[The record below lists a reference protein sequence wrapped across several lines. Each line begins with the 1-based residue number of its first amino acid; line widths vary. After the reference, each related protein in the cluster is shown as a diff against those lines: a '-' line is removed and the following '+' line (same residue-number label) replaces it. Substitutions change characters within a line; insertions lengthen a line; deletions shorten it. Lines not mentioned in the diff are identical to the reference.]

1 MAEIARRLGVC
12 TSAIGRAV
20 RKIEGRDE
28 RLNFSTPA
36 PSSPSQTFGDFLGF
50 NPHCHVLVTD
60 GCFYGRGMF
69 RVAPPL
75 HLKKLEAIFRHRV
88 FKMLLAGL
96 PSPRNGCSISQNP
109 QRLFTGRKTEP
120 RKRSSMP
127 WSGWPPC
134 APTSRTGGSPAD
146 GGSSVLWVLQQCLP
160 GKAKRNRRRT
170 GPLHP
175 GSR

>member
-60 GCFYGRGMF
+60 GGFYGRGIF

-75 HLKKLEAIFRHRV
+75 DLKKLEAIFRHKV
-88 FKMLLAGL
+88 FKIFLAKGRITRNLISMLSNWRHSGFHVFCGNRLGPKDETAMGNLARTSSRL
-96 PSPRNGCSISQNP
+96 HSIRNGCSISKNRQK
-109 QRLFTGRKTEP
+109 LFTERKTEP
-120 RKRSSMP
+120 TKRPSMP
-127 WSGWPPC
+127 
-134 APTSRTGGSPAD
+134 
-146 GGSSVLWVLQQCLP
+146 
-160 GKAKRNRRRT
+160 
-170 GPLHP
+170 
-175 GSR
+175 